1 MLKSIRLVNFY
12 SFRDTTIEL
21 NQGVNVLVG
30 INGSGKSNFLKVFE
44 LLNEAINGRRLRR
57 YILEIGGVNEMLY
70 QGERENDEIIIQLTF
85 DGSVFEKEE
94 DEDDE
99 EFKGETYYQIK
110 ILPTQTEYYL
120 EEKAWND
127 ADKVYFYKEGEK
139 VNVAAW
145 FRSLKDTPLYH
156 NGLELFM
163 LSESFFTNTPM
174 SGGGFVGLFNTLK
187 SLAYITT
194 INTTSKSPIRKPVL
208 AIPETDIIN
217 GGDNL
222 VQVLNTIKINDKKTY
237 KKIIEALQRVN
248 PYFKDFDFRPFG
260 TNFEMLLEEEGLNRS
275 IHLSK
280 VSDGTLRY
288 LCLITA
294 LLTNK
299 KAVLCLDEPEIGLHP
314 DMLFNIAQAIKEAGE
329 TATIIVSTHSAQL
342 LNYFNLETVR
352 VFEKDVDNSTQV
364 YAYTEGDF
372 KGWYETFQV
381 GTMWRQGDIGGN
393 RYGN

>member
-12 SFRDTTIEL
+12 SFCDTTIEL
-21 NQGVNVLVG
+21 NRGANVLVG
-30 INGSGKSNFLKVFE
+30 INGSGKSNFLKAFE
-44 LLNEAINGRRLRR
+44 LLKAAFNGQGLRR

-70 QGERENDEIIIQLTF
+70 QGERESDEIVIELVYEGPNFSLIAENQELE
-85 DGSVFEKEE
+85 VVNYE
-94 DEDDE
+94 
-99 EFKGETYYQIK
+99 IR
-110 ILPTQTEYYL
+110 IVPTQTEYYL
-120 EEKAWND
+120 KEKGRGEHGILFEKEA
-127 ADKVYFYKEGEK
+127 KQTFVYNNGHKT
-139 VNVAAW
+139 ALQ
-145 FRSLKDTPLYH
+145 SLFDH
-156 NGLELFM
+156 DLELFAKM
-163 LSESFFTNTPM
+163 PPSGLNNEAFFDLIESLRALSNIT
-174 SGGGFVGLFNTLK
+174 
-187 SLAYITT
+187 YIDTT
-194 INTTSKSPIRKPVL
+194 VKSPIRKPVL
-208 AIPETDIIN
+208 SIPEKEIVN

-237 KKIIEALQRVN
+237 RKIIEALQRVN

-260 TNFEMLLEEEGLNRS
+260 TNFEMLLEEDGLNRS

-294 LLTNK
+294 LMTNK
-299 KAVLCLDEPEIGLHP
+299 KSVLCIDEPETGLHP
-314 DMLFNIAQAIKEAGE
+314 DMLFNIAQAIKDAGE
-329 TATIIVSTHSAQL
+329 TSTVILSTHSAQL
-342 LNYFNLETVR
+342 LNYFDLETVR
-352 VFEKDVDNSTQV
+352 VFEKDEENATQV

>member
-21 NQGVNVLVG
+21 NQGTNVLVG

-44 LLNEAINGRRLRR
+44 LLNEAINGKRLRR
-57 YILEIGGVNEMLY
+57 HILEIGGVNEILY
-70 QGERENDEIIIQLTF
+70 QGERENDEIVIELIYESPTF
-85 DGSVFEKEE
+85 ELINYE
-94 DEDDE
+94 
-99 EFKGETYYQIK
+99 IK
-110 ILPTQTEYYL
+110 IVPTQTEYYVK
-120 EEKAWND
+120 EKAWSKD
-127 ADKVYFYKEGEK
+127 SIFFEREGNQIFVIIEGMNK
-139 VNVAAW
+139 KLSWQAFDVDELDLLISDNS
-145 FRSLKDTPLYH
+145 FRNGNLKNLTEAL
-156 NGLELFM
+156 
-163 LSESFFTNTPM
+163 TN
-174 SGGGFVGLFNTLK
+174 FAKIN
-187 SLAYITT
+187 IINT
-194 INTTSKSPIRKPVL
+194 INTTSQSPIRKPVL
-208 AIPETDIIN
+208 AIPETNIVN

-222 VQVLNTIKINDKKTY
+222 AQVLNTIKINDKKTY
-237 KKIIEALQRVN
+237 KKIIESLNRVN
-248 PYFKDFDFRPFG
+248 PYFKDFDFRPVG

-280 VSDGTLRY
+280 ISDGTLRY
-288 LCLITA
+288 LCLVTA

-299 KAVLCLDEPEIGLHP
+299 KAVFCFDEPETGLHP
-314 DMLFNIAQAIKEAGE
+314 DMIFNIAQAIKEAAE
-329 TATIIVSTHSAQL
+329 TAIVIVSTHSTQL
-342 LNYFNLETVR
+342 LNYFDLETIR

>member
-21 NQGVNVLVG
+21 NRGANVLVG

-44 LLNEAINGRRLRR
+44 LLKEALDGRGLRR

-70 QGERENDEIIIQLTF
+70 QGERENDEIIVYLNYEY
-85 DGSVFEKEE
+85 GNLE
-94 DEDDE
+94 DNTLERVNYE
-99 EFKGETYYQIK
+99 IK
-110 ILPTQTEYYL
+110 IVPTQTEYYL
-120 EEKAWND
+120 KEKAVFEAD
-127 ADKVYFYKEGEK
+127 YDSFIIFEREDKVINK
-139 VNVAAW
+139 AANINA
-145 FRSLKDTPLYH
+145 LKFKRLKI
-156 NGLELFM
+156 NNELELFVVDSQ
-163 LSESFFTNTPM
+163 LREISN
-174 SGGGFVGLFNTLK
+174 GGLFGRLILDLMNLSYIGFIDTTPK
-187 SLAYITT
+187 S
-194 INTTSKSPIRKPVL
+194 SIRKPVL
-208 AIPETDIIN
+208 AIPEKKLIN

-222 VQVLNTIKINDKKTY
+222 AQVLNTIKINDKKTY
-237 KKIIEALQRVN
+237 RKIIEALQRVN

-288 LCLITA
+288 LCLVTA
-294 LLTNK
+294 LMTNK
-299 KAVLCLDEPEIGLHP
+299 KSVLCIDEPETGLHP

-329 TATIIVSTHSAQL
+329 TSTVIISTHSAQL
-342 LNYFNLETVR
+342 LNYFDLENVR
-352 VFEKDVDNSTQV
+352 VFEKDEENATQV

-381 GTMWRQGDIGGN
+381 GNMWRQGDIGGN

>member
-21 NQGVNVLVG
+21 NQGTNVLVG

-44 LLNEAINGRRLRR
+44 LLNEAINGKRLRR
-57 YILEIGGVNEMLY
+57 HILEIGGVNEILY
-70 QGERENDEIIIQLTF
+70 QGERENDEIVIELVYEGPTYLMKVLDEPLETINYEIRII
-85 DGSVFEKEE
+85 
-94 DEDDE
+94 
-99 EFKGETYYQIK
+99 
-110 ILPTQTEYYL
+110 PTQTEYYL
-120 EEKAWND
+120 R
-127 ADKVYFYKEGEK
+127 EK
-139 VNVAAW
+139 VWNNETVVFERDDNKGSLIDDKKRVSVNISGNFNSELVAPISNNDSTA
-145 FRSLKDTPLYH
+145 FHDCIGFLS
-156 NGLELFM
+156 NLEC
-163 LSESFFTNTPM
+163 
-174 SGGGFVGLFNTLK
+174 
-187 SLAYITT
+187 ITT
-194 INTTSKSPIRKPVL
+194 INTSNKSPIRKPVL
-208 AIPETDIIN
+208 AIPETNIIN

-237 KKIIEALQRVN
+237 KKIIDALKRVN

-288 LCLITA
+288 LCIVTA

-299 KAVLCLDEPEIGLHP
+299 KAILCFDEPETGLHP
-314 DMLFNIAQAIKEAGE
+314 DMLFNIAQAIKDAAE
-329 TATIIVSTHSAQL
+329 TAIVIISTHSTQL
-342 LNYFNLETVR
+342 LNYFDLETVR
-352 VFEKDVDNSTQV
+352 VFEKDADNSTKI
-364 YAYTEGDF
+364 YAYTEGSF
-372 KGWYETFQV
+372 EGWYETFQV